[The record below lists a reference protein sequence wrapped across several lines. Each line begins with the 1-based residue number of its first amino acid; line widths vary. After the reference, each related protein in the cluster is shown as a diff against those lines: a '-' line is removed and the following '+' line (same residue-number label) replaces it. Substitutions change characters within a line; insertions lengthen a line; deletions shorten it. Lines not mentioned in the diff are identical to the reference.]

1 MIDYIITN
9 RTILLVRRLSMIFD
23 VRVLTSANIGT
34 DHNLV
39 LCKIMVGRPTKLKKE
54 AEYMEKY
61 NIESLE
67 TDTNTRILY
76 EERLTNKLSKIDL
89 IECDVENCWI
99 KLKNCIKE
107 AITEAIEKRKINLNA
122 TNHTKLW
129 FCQEIKALTKLKKKS
144 FLTYK
149 SLHLRNNII
158 NMWKSET
165 G

>member
-9 RTILLVRRLSMIFD
+9 RTILLVRRLSVIFD
-23 VRVLTSANIGT
+23 VRVLTSANLET

-39 LCKIMVGRPTKLKKE
+39 LCKIMIGRLTKLKKE
-54 AEYMEKY
+54 AEYMLKY

-67 TDTNTRILY
+67 TDNTRTLY
-76 EERLTNKLSKIDL
+76 EERLTNKLRKIDL
-89 IECDVENCWI
+89 TECDIENCWI
-99 KLKNCIKE
+99 KLKNCIEE

-129 FCQEIKALTKLKKKS
+129 FCQEIKALTVLKKKS

-149 SLHLRNNII
+149 SSPIQ
-158 NMWKSET
+158 E
-165 G
+165 